1 MVGGFWKTYG
11 DYHPSIWD
19 WPPLDKRVS
28 ERFCGLIRSDG
39 SPKRAASVFETRLE
53 EPKENEV
60 FGEWLDLPEED
71 FYRDPIQ
78 QLGRLYG
85 RFREYYSLA

>member
-28 ERFCGLIRSDG
+28 ERFYGLMRSDG
-39 SPKRAASVFETRLE
+39 NPKLAAPVFETRPS
-53 EPKENEV
+53 EPREDEV
-60 FGEWLDLPEED
+60 FDEWLDLPEED
-71 FYRDPIQ
+71 FYRDPKQ
-78 QLGRLYG
+78 QLARLYR
-85 RFREYYSLA
+85 RFREYYSFE

>member
-28 ERFCGLIRSDG
+28 ERFCGLMRSDG
-39 SPKRAASVFETRLE
+39 SLKPAASVFETRPS
-53 EPKENEV
+53 EPKEDEV
-60 FGEWLDLPEED
+60 FGEWLDLPKED
-71 FYRDPIQ
+71 FYQDPRQ
-78 QLGRLYG
+78 QLSRLYR
-85 RFREYYSLA
+85 RFREYYSFD